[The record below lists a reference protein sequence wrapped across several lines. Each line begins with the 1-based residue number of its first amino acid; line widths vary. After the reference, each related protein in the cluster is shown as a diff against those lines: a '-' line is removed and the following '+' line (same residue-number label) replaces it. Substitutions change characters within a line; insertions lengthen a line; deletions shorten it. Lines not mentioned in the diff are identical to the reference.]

1 MFEIRVVHS
10 FPAGHFLRDYE
21 GKCAN
26 PHGHNY
32 RVEVAVAAPELDHR
46 GLLLDFA
53 NLKRELRDLCERLD
67 HQMLNEVPPFDVRN
81 PSAENIAL
89 YFYEELSRTLPR
101 ERGAAISEIRVW
113 ETDTACAIYRP

>member
-10 FPAGHFLRDYE
+10 FPAGHFLRNYV

-32 RVEVAVAAPELDHR
+32 RVEVAIAAESLDER
-46 GLLLDFA
+46 GLLMDFSD
-53 NLKRELRDLCERLD
+53 LKRELRGLCERLD
-67 HQMLNEVPPFDVRN
+67 HQMLNEIPPFDKRN

-89 YFYEELSRTLPR
+89 YFCEELSHCLPR
-101 ERGAAISEIRVW
+101 ERGIAIREVRVW
-113 ETDTACAIYRP
+113 ETDAACAVYRP